1 MAVTKRNLIN
11 QFGFTEYKGELLK
24 YMSPDYLLIV
34 KGNILY
40 SAKTGCENT
49 VNDKVVCVI
58 DNFNEKEFAN
68 YLSKTING
76 YVKRYKRKNY
86 EN

>member
-1 MAVTKRNLIN
+1 MAVTKKNLVN
-11 QFGFTEYKGELLK
+11 QFGFTECKGELLK

-34 KGNILY
+34 KGNMLY
-40 SAKTGCENT
+40 SSKVGNENS
-49 VNDKVVCVI
+49 VDDKIICII